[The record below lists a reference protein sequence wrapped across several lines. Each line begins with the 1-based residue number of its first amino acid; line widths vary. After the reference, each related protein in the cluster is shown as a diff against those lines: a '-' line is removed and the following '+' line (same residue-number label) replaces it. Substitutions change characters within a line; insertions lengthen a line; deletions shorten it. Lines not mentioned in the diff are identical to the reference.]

1 MIWIL
6 YRKTLPDYDEAKAFV
21 VRASDEIR
29 ARHQASRKAGSE
41 GKQTWLDPT
50 ISVCEAV
57 SSEGK
62 DSVVLRSF
70 FNG

>member
-1 MIWIL
+1 MIWVL
-6 YRKTLPDYDEAKAFV
+6 YRKTPLDYNQARAFV
-21 VRASDEIR
+21 VRASDEIG
-29 ARHQASRKAGSE
+29 ARHQACRKAGSE

-50 ISVCEAV
+50 MSVCEAV

-70 FNG
+70 FNA